1 MASLTAYETALMASL
16 TAYETAC
23 MQCPLGVLCCKMP
36 TVYQP
41 RLLNHN
47 TLTISYL

>member
-23 MQCPLGVLCCKMP
+23 MQCPLGYCCKMP

-47 TLTISYL
+47 T